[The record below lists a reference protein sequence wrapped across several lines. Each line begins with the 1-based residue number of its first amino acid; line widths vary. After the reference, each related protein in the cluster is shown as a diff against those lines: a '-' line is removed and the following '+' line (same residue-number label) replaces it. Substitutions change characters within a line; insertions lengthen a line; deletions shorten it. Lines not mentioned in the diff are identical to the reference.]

1 MRSLLQIVR
10 KKNELDWRERVMQ
23 VFSPSVL
30 KGNDHMSDVTPQETL
45 LFSIRSI
52 EHYIMLHTH
61 VKNNKSTMIKREKIL
76 MT

>member
-1 MRSLLQIVR
+1 MRRRQYKGKSDWRVRSLLQIVR

-45 LFSIRSI
+45 LFSIRSRKLYNATHTWI
-52 EHYIMLHTH
+52 EQ
-61 VKNNKSTMIKREKIL
+61 
-76 MT
+76 